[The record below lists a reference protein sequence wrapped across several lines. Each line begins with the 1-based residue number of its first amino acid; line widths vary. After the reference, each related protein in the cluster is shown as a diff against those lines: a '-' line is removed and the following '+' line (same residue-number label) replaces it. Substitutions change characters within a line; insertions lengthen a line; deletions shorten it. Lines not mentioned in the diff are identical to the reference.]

1 MSRALPLFL
10 DLAQGAR
17 QDTRLQGRIA
27 VAELPRLAAA
37 LFSDSGVADI
47 DLRIVAD
54 DSGRQVIKGV
64 IEAELQLV
72 CQRCLEPAA
81 LKVRAEPQLAW
92 ARSDA
97 DVEDLAEGYDPLVS
111 ADGHV
116 MLADLVTDELLLALP
131 SVPRHPDEV
140 GCGKR
145 MPKVARPAPAPVED
159 KKSPFA
165 VLAELKRK
173 R

>member
-27 VAELPRLAAA
+27 VAELPRLAAV
-37 LFSDSGVADI
+37 LVSDSGVADI
-47 DLRIVAD
+47 DLHIGAD
-54 DSGRQVIKGV
+54 ASGRRVIKGV
-64 IEAELQLV
+64 IAAELQMV

-81 LKVRAEPQLAW
+81 LEVRAEPHLAW

-97 DVEDLAEGYDPLVS
+97 DIEDLPEEYDPLVA

-131 SVPRHPDEV
+131 IVPRHPDEAK
-140 GCGKR
+140 CGKR
-145 MPKVARPAPAPVED
+145 MPQAARPAPAPEEV
-159 KKSPFA
+159 KKTPFA